1 MPWAQLDDGFHDHRK
16 VVALLEHD
24 DGLKALGLWTLMV
37 TWAARH
43 TATDGPDRAG
53 IIPRGIPRRLAMSDV
68 GHLVGELLKLLCDEG
83 LLEAQNDGSHR
94 LHEFFGWQQLHVR
107 QAQSEAGKR
116 TAMMRWGGA
125 KAQVD
130 SSPRRSSSSSPT
142 KSSASS
148 TNSSTYDGA
157 SSPPLHSTPQPMK
170 VKNTRSAGA
179 FTSDFTAFWDVYPRR
194 TGKGAAAKAFDRALQ
209 RAELNL
215 IMAGATR
222 YRDDPGRDPQ
232 YTKHPSTWLNQD
244 CWTDDPIPVRG
255 AKPPQAELPWWET

>member
-1 MPWAQLDDGFHDHRK
+1 
-16 VVALLEHD
+16 
-24 DGLKALGLWTLMV
+24 MV

-43 TATDGPDRAG
+43 TATDGPEKAG
-53 IIPRGIPRRLAMSDV
+53 TIPRGIPRRLAMGDV
-68 GHLVGELLKLLCDEG
+68 GDLLKLLCDEG
-83 LLEAQNDGSHR
+83 LLEALDEGSHR

-142 KSSASS
+142 RSSGSS

-157 SSPPLHSTPQPMK
+157 SSPPHHTTTTPTK
-170 VKNTRSAGA
+170 VKNTSSTAGA
-179 FTSDFTAFWDVYPRR
+179 VDAAFDQFWEIYPRR
-194 TGKGAAAKAFDRALQ
+194 TGKGAAAKAFAKALG
-209 RAELNL
+209 RAELNQIL
-215 IMAGATR
+215 AGATR
-222 YRDDPGRDPQ
+222 YRDDRGRDPQ

-255 AKPPQAELPWWET
+255 AAKTAPDGDGLVPWWET